1 MSNKNQQM
9 TDKSVASND
18 KNKQQQISKLAV
30 QQVIE
35 VGAAPSI
42 VAGKKKS
49 SKAIFYQLVL
59 FVLLP
64 TIAGIVYFGFIA
76 SNRYVSS
83 TTMVIQSGDMSQPS
97 LLQSMLGGGMM
108 GGAAGGGGAQGDI
121 LASYIQSASILE
133 DLEAMLQLRKMYNP
147 ADADQFS
154 KLPADASKED
164 FLGFYKSHTTVEWDA
179 STSLLSVSVQA
190 FSPSDAKLILD
201 TIVVL
206 GEERLNSLKE
216 RKQQDRVVFAK
227 QELARA
233 EQRLQLA
240 RVAVANFRRE
250 NGEID
255 PVRTAEA
262 SGGLLAQIQ
271 GQLTAERAN
280 LSTLL
285 VSLRPDS
292 PQVQSVKARIAS
304 LEAQAKQEK
313 KSLAGKSGN
322 VMSDLVSEFEELL
335 IEEEF
340 ARATYTSALA
350 FMETTRAT
358 AQQENSYVI
367 DFVSANLPEE
377 STKPERLLIILTIF
391 IVSLLVL
398 GIAKLIIAAIKEQA
412 KL

>member
-1 MSNKNQQM
+1 MSNNIQQM
-9 TDKSVASND
+9 ADKTVASND

-42 VAGKKKS
+42 VASKKKS
-49 SKAIFYQLVL
+49 SKVIFYQLIL

-64 TIAGIVYFGFIA
+64 TIFGIVYFGFIA

-83 TTMVIQSGDMSQPS
+83 TTMVIQSAEMNQPS
-97 LLQSMLGGGMM
+97 LLQGMLGGGMM
-108 GGAAGGGGAQGDI
+108 GGATGGGAQGDI
-121 LASYIQSASILE
+121 LASYIQSTSILE
-133 DLEAMLQLRKMYNP
+133 QLEEMLSLREMYRP
-147 ADADQFS
+147 ADVDVLS
-154 KLPADASKED
+154 KLASDASKED
-164 FLGFYKSHTTVEWDA
+164 FLDFYRRHTTVEWDA
-179 STSLLSVSVQA
+179 STSLLSVEVEA
-190 FSPSDAKLILD
+190 FSSVDAKLILD

-216 RKQQDRVVFAK
+216 RKQGDRVVFAK
-227 QELARA
+227 EELQRA
-233 EQRLQLA
+233 EERLQAA
-240 RVAVANFRRE
+240 RLSVADFRRD
-250 NGEID
+250 NGEIN
-255 PVRTAEA
+255 PVRSAEA
-262 SGGLLAQIQ
+262 TGGLLAQIQ
-271 GQLTAERAN
+271 GRLTAERAN

-285 VSLRPDS
+285 VSMRPDS

-313 KSLAGKSGN
+313 KSLAGSSGN
-322 VMSDLVSEFEELL
+322 VMSDLVSKFEELL

-340 ARATYTSALA
+340 ARATYTSALT

-377 STKPERLLIILTIF
+377 STKPERLLIIATIF
-391 IVSLLVL
+391 VVSLLVL
-398 GIAKLIIAAIKEQA
+398 GIAKLILAAIKEQA

>member
-9 TDKSVASND
+9 TDKSVANND

-35 VGAAPSI
+35 MGAAPSI

-49 SKAIFYQLVL
+49 SRAIFYQLIL

-64 TIAGIVYFGFIA
+64 TIFGIVYFGFIA

-83 TTMVIQSGDMSQPS
+83 TTMVIQSGDMNQPS
-97 LLQSMLGGGMM
+97 LLQGMLGGGMI
-108 GGAAGGGGAQGDI
+108 GGAASGGGAQGDI
-121 LASYIQSASILE
+121 LASYIQSTSIL
-133 DLEAMLQLRKMYNP
+133 DQLEEMLSLQEMYRP
-147 ADADQFS
+147 AGVDTFS
-154 KLPADASKED
+154 KLAADASKED
-164 FLGFYKSHTTVEWDA
+164 FLDFYRRHTTVEWDA
-179 STSLLSVSVQA
+179 STSLLSVKVEA
-190 FSPSDAKLILD
+190 FSPTDAKLILD
-201 TIVVL
+201 TVVVL

-216 RKQQDRVVFAK
+216 RKQRDRVAFAK
-227 QELARA
+227 EELKRA
-233 EQRLQLA
+233 EERLQAA
-240 RVAVANFRRE
+240 RLAVADFRRD

-262 SGGLLAQIQ
+262 TGGLLAQIQ

-285 VSLRPDS
+285 VSMRPDS

-313 KSLAGKSGN
+313 KSLAGSSGN
-322 VMSDLVSEFEELL
+322 VMSDLVSTFEELL

-340 ARATYTSALA
+340 ARATYTSALT

-377 STKPERLLIILTIF
+377 STKPERLLIIATIF
-391 IVSLLVL
+391 VVSLLVL